1 MVYSVISVVCLAV
14 IACGGYLDYRNY
26 QTARAEKRRSI
37 GADEA

>member
-1 MVYSVISVVCLAV
+1 MVYYVISIICLAV

-26 QTARAEKRRSI
+26 QTARADKRKSI